1 MLAALDRAK
10 KNEKKSSKMKMP
22 FVDEYVEGQDDFED
36 ENIPTNINIQPLET
50 MSSHG
55 SVIKE
60 SDYER
65 AETDMKGDMAV

>member
-36 ENIPTNINIQPLET
+36 ENIPTNINI
-50 MSSHG
+50 
-55 SVIKE
+55 
-60 SDYER
+60 
-65 AETDMKGDMAV
+65 